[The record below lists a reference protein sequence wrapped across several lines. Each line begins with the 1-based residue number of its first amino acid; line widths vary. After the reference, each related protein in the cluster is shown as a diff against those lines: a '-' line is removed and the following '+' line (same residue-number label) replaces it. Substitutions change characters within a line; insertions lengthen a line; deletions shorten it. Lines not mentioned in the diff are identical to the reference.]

1 MYVCTIIF
9 QEKKMKKTILLFSVI
24 LTSLFAYANCN
35 IDSLYNLYI
44 QKEGRQQES
53 LARNLVNCFTED
65 GYYDYDVSVKHLNN
79 KQSFQMLLHIGLSTY
94 TYEHNDFQHAIQYAL
109 QAESFTP
116 KDSLNWRCSCYE
128 LLNVSYQRIG
138 DYTKALEYAQKA
150 YDAGS
155 LLQDEQI
162 RSNALNSLA
171 AIHCSTGHPEDALQY
186 INQAIDIERESKAGN
201 GKSLAIRLGSK
212 SEILSLL
219 NRYDEALTCIEEALS
234 IDSAAG
240 RNDKVGIRLSQ
251 KAGILMN
258 MRQWKECQRICLQ
271 AMKIFEANGSAI
283 DKIITLKQMG
293 ICEREMRQ
301 YHEAEQH
308 LLEAEQACKEIKFQ
322 PLLWKIQYEL
332 SQLYR
337 RQGKLEQALS
347 YLETSYANKESLNKE
362 EFDKI
367 LGENKIKYETLEKEQ
382 QINLQNI
389 TIKNQRVLSIVL
401 ICILVLICIVA
412 IISYHLAIIRK
423 KRNKELAEMN
433 RTKDRIFSIV
443 SHDLRNPVA
452 AQKQV
457 IDYMVENYDVLEET
471 DKKEQLEALKQ
482 SQDGLK
488 NLISNLLDWSSVA
501 SGRFTYK
508 PTRVDLN
515 TLVRKSVSFIDTQRQ
530 KKNITI
536 RQQIQEQCFV
546 YTDVNFTE
554 IILRNILSNAIK
566 FSHQDG
572 IIDIQS
578 IEEKQV
584 ASIAITDYGI
594 GMTEEQLANL
604 FTYHNST
611 TGTAGEPGSGIGLIV
626 CKKLADMG
634 KEKLT
639 VTSEEGKGSTFSIIM
654 NKIN

>member
-9 QEKKMKKTILLFSVI
+9 QGKEMKKTILLFSVI
-24 LTSLFAYANCN
+24 LTSLFAYANCD

-65 GYYDYDVSVKHLNN
+65 GYYDYDVSVKHIND
-79 KQSFQMLLHIGLSTY
+79 KQVFQMLLHVGLSTY
-94 TYEHNDFQHAIQYAL
+94 AYEQNDFQHAIQYAL
-109 QAESFTP
+109 LAESFTP

-128 LLNVSYQRIG
+128 LLNVSYQRVG

-234 IDSAAG
+234 IDSATG

-258 MRQWKECQRICLQ
+258 MRQWKECRRISLQ
-271 AMKIFEANGSAI
+271 ALQIFDANGSSV
-283 DKIITLKQMG
+283 DKVITLKQIG
-293 ICEREMRQ
+293 ICEREMQ
-301 YHEAEQH
+301 EYNEAEKH
-308 LLEAEQACKEIKFQ
+308 LLEAEQLCKDIKFQ

-594 GMTEEQLANL
+594 GMTKEQLANL

-639 VTSEEGKGSTFSIIM
+639 VTSEEGKGSTFSITM

>member
-1 MYVCTIIF
+1 MYVCAIIF
-9 QEKKMKKTILLFSVI
+9 HEKEMKKTILLFSVI
-24 LTSLFAYANCN
+24 LTSLFAFANCD

-65 GYYDYDVSVKHLNN
+65 GYYDYDVSVKHIND
-79 KQSFQMLLHIGLSTY
+79 KQVFQMLLHVGLSTY
-94 TYEHNDFQHAIQYAL
+94 AYEQNDFQHAIQYAL
-109 QAESFTP
+109 LAESFTP

-155 LLQDEQI
+155 ILQDEPI

-219 NRYDEALTCIEEALS
+219 NRYDEALKCIEEALS

-308 LLEAEQACKEIKFQ
+308 LLEAEQACKDIKFQ

-337 RQGKLEQALS
+337 RQGKLEQAIS
-347 YLETSYANKESLNKE
+347 YMETSYANKASLNKE

-401 ICILVLICIVA
+401 ICILVLICVVA

-433 RTKDRIFSIV
+433 RTKDRIFFIV

-546 YTDVNFTE
+546 YTDVNITE

-634 KEKLT
+634 NEKLS
-639 VTSEEGKGSTFSIIM
+639 VTSKVGKGSTFSITM

>member
-1 MYVCTIIF
+1 MYVCAIIF
-9 QEKKMKKTILLFSVI
+9 HEKEMKKTILLFSVI
-24 LTSLFAYANCN
+24 LTSLFAFANCD

-65 GYYDYDVSVKHLNN
+65 GYYDYDVSVKHIND
-79 KQSFQMLLHIGLSTY
+79 KQVFQMLLHVGLSTY
-94 TYEHNDFQHAIQYAL
+94 AYEQNDFQHAIQYAL

-155 LLQDEQI
+155 ILQDEPI

-308 LLEAEQACKEIKFQ
+308 LLEAEQACKDIKFQ

-347 YLETSYANKESLNKE
+347 YMETSYANKASLNKE

-433 RTKDRIFSIV
+433 RTKDRIFFIV

-501 SGRFTYK
+501 SGRFNYK

-639 VTSEEGKGSTFSIIM
+639 VTSEEGKGSTFSITM
-654 NKIN
+654 KKIN

>member
-1 MYVCTIIF
+1 MYVCAIIF
-9 QEKKMKKTILLFSVI
+9 HEKEMKKTILLFSVI
-24 LTSLFAYANCN
+24 LTSLFAFANCN

-65 GYYDYDVSVKHLNN
+65 GYYDYDVSVKHIND
-79 KQSFQMLLHIGLSTY
+79 KQVFQMLLHVGISTY
-94 TYEHNDFQHAIQYAL
+94 AYEQNDFQHAIQYAL

-128 LLNVSYQRIG
+128 LLNVSYQRVG

-155 LLQDEQI
+155 ILQDEPI

-308 LLEAEQACKEIKFQ
+308 LLEAEQACKDIKFQ

-337 RQGKLEQALS
+337 RQGKLEQAIS
-347 YLETSYANKESLNKE
+347 YMETSYANKASLNKE

-433 RTKDRIFSIV
+433 RTKDRIFFIV

-546 YTDVNFTE
+546 YTDVNITE

-634 KEKLT
+634 NEKLS
-639 VTSEEGKGSTFSIIM
+639 VTSKVGKGSTFSITM

>member
-1 MYVCTIIF
+1 MYVCAIIF
-9 QEKKMKKTILLFSVI
+9 QEKEMKKTILLFGI
-24 LTSLFAYANCN
+24 LLTSLFAFANN
-35 IDSLYNLYI
+35 TIDSLYNLYI
-44 QKEGRQQES
+44 QKGGRQLES
-53 LARNLVNCFTED
+53 LARNLVSCFIED
-65 GYYDYDVSVKHLNN
+65 EYYDYYVCGKHLNN

-94 TYEHNDFQHAIQYAL
+94 AYEHNDFQHAILYAL
-109 QAESFTP
+109 QAESHTP
-116 KDSLNWRCSCYE
+116 KDSLKWLCSCYE
-128 LLNVSYQRIG
+128 LLNVSYQRVG

-155 LLQDEQI
+155 LMQDEQI

-186 INQAIDIERESKAGN
+186 INQAIDIERKSQAGN

-212 SEILSLL
+212 CEILSLL
-219 NRYDEALTCIEEALS
+219 NRYEEALECIEEALS

-258 MRQWKECQRICLQ
+258 MQQWEKCRRISLQ
-271 AMKIFEANGSAI
+271 ALQIFDANGSSV
-283 DKIITLKQMG
+283 DKVITLKQIG
-293 ICEREMRQ
+293 ICEREMRDFN
-301 YHEAEQH
+301 EAEKH
-308 LLEAEQACKEIKFQ
+308 LLEAEQLCHEIKFQ

-332 SQLYR
+332 SQLYQK
-337 RQGKLEQALS
+337 QGKLEQALS
-347 YLETSYANKESLNKE
+347 YLESSYANKESLNKE

-382 QINLQNI
+382 QIYLQNI
-389 TIKNQRVLSIVL
+389 TIKNQRILTIVL
-401 ICILVLICIVA
+401 ICIIALICIVA
-412 IISYHLAIIRK
+412 IISYHLAITRK

-457 IDYMVENYDVLEET
+457 IDYMVEHYDVLEEA

-488 NLISNLLDWSSVA
+488 NLISNLLEWSSVA

-508 PTRVDLN
+508 PTRVDLS
-515 TLVRKSVSFIDTQRQ
+515 TLIRKSISFIDTQRQ

-536 RQQIQEQCFV
+536 RQEVQDQCFV
-546 YTDVNFTE
+546 FTDVNFTE
-554 IILRNILSNAIK
+554 IILRNLLSNAIK
-566 FSHQDG
+566 FSHRDG
-572 IIDIQS
+572 FIDICS
-578 IEEKQV
+578 TDEGEV

-594 GMTEEQLANL
+594 GMTEQQLANI
-604 FTYHNST
+604 FTLHNST

-634 KEKLT
+634 KEKLS
-639 VTSEEGKGSTFSIIM
+639 VRSEIGKGSTFSITM

>member
-1 MYVCTIIF
+1 
-9 QEKKMKKTILLFSVI
+9 
-24 LTSLFAYANCN
+24 
-35 IDSLYNLYI
+35 
-44 QKEGRQQES
+44 
-53 LARNLVNCFTED
+53 
-65 GYYDYDVSVKHLNN
+65 
-79 KQSFQMLLHIGLSTY
+79 
-94 TYEHNDFQHAIQYAL
+94 
-109 QAESFTP
+109 
-116 KDSLNWRCSCYE
+116 
-128 LLNVSYQRIG
+128 
-138 DYTKALEYAQKA
+138 
-150 YDAGS
+150 
-155 LLQDEQI
+155 
-162 RSNALNSLA
+162 
-171 AIHCSTGHPEDALQY
+171 
-186 INQAIDIERESKAGN
+186 
-201 GKSLAIRLGSK
+201 
-212 SEILSLL
+212 
-219 NRYDEALTCIEEALS
+219 
-234 IDSAAG
+234 
-240 RNDKVGIRLSQ
+240 
-251 KAGILMN
+251 
-258 MRQWKECQRICLQ
+258 MRQWKECRRISLQ
-271 AMKIFEANGSAI
+271 ALQIFDANGSSV
-283 DKIITLKQMG
+283 DKVITLKQIG
-293 ICEREMRQ
+293 ICEREMQ
-301 YHEAEQH
+301 EYNEAEKH
-308 LLEAEQACKEIKFQ
+308 LLEAEQLCKDIKFQ

-594 GMTEEQLANL
+594 GMTKEQLANL

-639 VTSEEGKGSTFSIIM
+639 VTSEEGKGSTFSITM

>member
-1 MYVCTIIF
+1 MYVCAIIF
-9 QEKKMKKTILLFSVI
+9 QEKEMKKTTLLFSI
-24 LTSLFAYANCN
+24 LLISLFAFTNN
-35 IDSLYNLYI
+35 EIDSLYNLYI

-53 LARNLVNCFTED
+53 LARNLVSCFTED
-65 GYYDYDVSVKHLNN
+65 GYYDYDVCDKHLNN
-79 KQSFQMLLHIGLSTY
+79 KQCFQMLLHIGLSTY
-94 TYEHNDFQHAIQYAL
+94 AYEHNDFQHAIPYAL
-109 QAESFTP
+109 QAESHTP
-116 KDSLNWRCSCYE
+116 KDSLKWLCSCYE
-128 LLNVSYQRIG
+128 LLNVSYQRVG

-155 LLQDEQI
+155 LMQDEQI

-171 AIHCSTGHPEDALQY
+171 AIHCSTGHPEEALLY
-186 INQAIDIERESKAGN
+186 IDQAIDIERKSQAGN
-201 GKSLAIRLGSK
+201 GKSLAVRLGSK
-212 SEILSLL
+212 CEILSLL
-219 NRYDEALTCIEEALS
+219 NRYEEALDCIEEALS

-258 MRQWKECQRICLQ
+258 MQQWVECRRISLQ
-271 AMKIFEANGSAI
+271 ALQIFDANGSSV
-283 DKIITLKQMG
+283 DKVITLKQIG
-293 ICEREMRQ
+293 ICEREMHE
-301 YHEAEQH
+301 YNEAEKH
-308 LLEAEQACKEIKFQ
+308 LLEAEQLCQEIKFQ

-337 RQGKLEQALS
+337 KQGKLEQALS
-347 YLETSYANKESLNKE
+347 YLESSYANKESLNKE

-382 QINLQNI
+382 QIHLQNI
-389 TIKNQRVLSIVL
+389 TIQNQRILAIVL
-401 ICILVLICIVA
+401 ICIIALICIVA
-412 IISYHLAIIRK
+412 IISYHLAITRK
-423 KRNKELAEMN
+423 KRNQELAEMN

-457 IDYMVENYDVLEET
+457 IDYMVEYYDVLEEA

-508 PTRVDLN
+508 PTRVDLS
-515 TLVRKSVSFIDTQRQ
+515 TLVRKSVSFIDTQRR

-536 RQQIQEQCFV
+536 RQKIQDQCFV

-554 IILRNILSNAIK
+554 IILRNLLSNAIK

-572 IIDIQS
+572 FIDIRS
-578 IEEKQV
+578 TDEGTV
-584 ASIAITDYGI
+584 ASIAISDYGI
-594 GMTEEQLANL
+594 GMTEQQLANI
-604 FTYHNST
+604 FTHHNST
-611 TGTAGEPGSGIGLIV
+611 IGTAGEPGSGIGLIV

-634 KEKLT
+634 NEKLS
-639 VTSEEGKGSTFSIIM
+639 VKSEVGKGSTFSITM
-654 NKIN
+654 NKIS

>member
-1 MYVCTIIF
+1 MYVCAIIF
-9 QEKKMKKTILLFSVI
+9 HEKEMKKTILLFSVI
-24 LTSLFAYANCN
+24 LTSLFAFANCD

-65 GYYDYDVSVKHLNN
+65 GYYDYDVSVKHIND
-79 KQSFQMLLHIGLSTY
+79 KQVFQMLLHVGLSTY
-94 TYEHNDFQHAIQYAL
+94 AYEQNDFQHAIQYAL

-155 LLQDEQI
+155 ILQDEPI

-171 AIHCSTGHPEDALQY
+171 AIHCSTGHHEDALQY

-240 RNDKVGIRLSQ
+240 RNYKVGIRLSQ

-308 LLEAEQACKEIKFQ
+308 LLEAEQACKDIKFQ

-337 RQGKLEQALS
+337 KQGKLEQAIS
-347 YLETSYANKESLNKE
+347 YMETSYANKASLNKE

-433 RTKDRIFSIV
+433 RTKDRIFFIV

-546 YTDVNFTE
+546 YTDVNITE

-639 VTSEEGKGSTFSIIM
+639 VTSEEGKGSTFSITM

>member
-1 MYVCTIIF
+1 MYVCAIIF
-9 QEKKMKKTILLFSVI
+9 HEKEMKKTILLFSVI
-24 LTSLFAYANCN
+24 LTSLFAFANCD

-65 GYYDYDVSVKHLNN
+65 GYYDYDVSVKHIND
-79 KQSFQMLLHIGLSTY
+79 KQVFQMLLHVGLSTY
-94 TYEHNDFQHAIQYAL
+94 AYEQNDFQHAIQYAL
-109 QAESFTP
+109 LAESFTP

-155 LLQDEQI
+155 ILQDEPI

-186 INQAIDIERESKAGN
+186 INQAIDIERGSKAGN

-219 NRYDEALTCIEEALS
+219 NRYDEALKCIEEALS

-308 LLEAEQACKEIKFQ
+308 LLEAEQACKDIKFQ

-337 RQGKLEQALS
+337 RQGKLEQAIS
-347 YLETSYANKESLNKE
+347 YMETSYANKASLNKE

-433 RTKDRIFSIV
+433 RTKDRIFFIV

-501 SGRFTYK
+501 SGRFNYK

-546 YTDVNFTE
+546 YTDVNITE

-634 KEKLT
+634 NEKLS
-639 VTSEEGKGSTFSIIM
+639 VTSKVGKGSTFSITM